1 MARLQGYLR
10 PAPKGVEMG
19 GHSLRAFCLVQA
31 LILAVLLAG
40 AVRAEDSHTVTLPV
54 APAPAAPS
62 ATESV
67 TPPSVPALP
76 PVESATGVP
85 RTDAQ
90 PSAEPTAAP
99 QIVEPPPP
107 PPPPP
112 PHPIVGAIRAQ
123 LADPALRK
131 GAADTDLAAL
141 EAFYGE
147 RTDPPLWITDAGFSS
162 QAQAAIKEIQ
172 DAASWG
178 LNPEAF
184 DLPAAGDAP
193 SSVEAQAAD
202 EIKLDLALLKYARHA
217 RGGRLTP
224 SRVSP
229 LFDQRPS
236 LRKSETVLTEIAA
249 ADSADAYLRSLHPKH
264 PQFEQLRQEL
274 LRTKGNPYEPVNE
287 RDTQRL
293 ILNMERWRWLPP
305 ELGSFHVWNNVPE
318 FNARVVKGGNVIYV
332 EKTIVG
338 QLKYATPFFSA
349 PMRSIVFHP
358 EWVVPETILREDLQP
373 SLQQPGF
380 FGSNTSV
387 LQQHKLRVA
396 YKGQPVDPNSVDWAN
411 VNIRQ
416 YTFIQSPGPHN
427 VLGKFKFNFPNKHA
441 VYMHDTPQR
450 ELFAETVR
458 TLSHGCIR
466 VHQPDRF
473 ATLLL
478 AEDKGWSAEQV
489 YTMLD
494 GGNSTVKLN
503 RSIPVHLTYF
513 TAVADERGGVRTYAD
528 IYGLDGPMA
537 QALFGSAAASFPA
550 PPQPAASVVSQDQGR
565 QLSRRASG
573 DPIAAFGSAISGL
586 FGN

>member
-1 MARLQGYLR
+1 M
-10 PAPKGVEMG
+10 
-19 GHSLRAFCLVQA
+19 
-31 LILAVLLAG
+31 
-40 AVRAEDSHTVTLPV
+40 
-54 APAPAAPS
+54 PAPA
-62 ATESV
+62 
-67 TPPSVPALP
+67 
-76 PVESATGVP
+76 
-85 RTDAQ
+85 D
-90 PSAEPTAAP
+90 PSAEAAAP
-99 QIVEPPPP
+99 AGEPSPAPGEPSVTQVQTVDIPAPGSPLVE
-107 PPPPP
+107 
-112 PHPIVGAIRAQ
+112 AIRTKV
-123 LADPALRK
+123 ADPALRQ
-131 GAADTDLAAL
+131 GATADDLNAL
-141 EAFYGE
+141 VAFYNSRGE
-147 RTDPPLWITDAGFSS
+147 AVWMTDMGFSS
-162 QAQAAIKEIQ
+162 EAQAAIDEILKA
-172 DAASWG
+172 DDWG
-178 LNPEAF
+178 LTSSAF
-184 DLPAAGDAP
+184 DLPSAGDLP
-193 SSVEAQAAD
+193 DSVDKQAIG
-202 EIKLDLALLKYARHA
+202 EIKLDLAILKYARHA

-318 FNARVVKGGNVIYV
+318 FNARVVKDGNVIYV

-441 VYMHDTPQR
+441 VYMHDTPLKA
-450 ELFAETVR
+450 LFSQSARAFSSGCVR
-458 TLSHGCIR
+458 VERVFDLVAWLLGDQGWTLAK
-466 VHQPDRF
+466 V
-473 ATLLL
+473 
-478 AEDKGWSAEQV
+478 EDQIASGKKI
-489 YTMLD
+489 D
-494 GGNSTVKLN
+494 VKLKKHV
-503 RSIPVHLTYF
+503 PVHFVYLSAF
-513 TAVADERGGVRTYAD
+513 AAGNGMAQFRPD
-528 IYGLDGPMA
+528 IYGQDAGYGMDMDEQDA
-537 QALFGSAAASFPA
+537 
-550 PPQPAASVVSQDQGR
+550 VVLR
-565 QLSRRASG
+565 ESR
-573 DPIAAFGSAISGL
+573 AITP
-586 FGN
+586 

>member
-1 MARLQGYLR
+1 
-10 PAPKGVEMG
+10 MG
-19 GHSLRAFCLVQA
+19 GHSLYALCLA
-31 LILAVLLAG
+31 KGLLLGLLVVGFA
-40 AVRAEDSHTVTLPV
+40 RAEEGHTITLPV
-54 APAPAAPS
+54 DPAPVTPS
-62 ATESV
+62 AVESV
-67 TPPSVPALP
+67 PPPPDAAMTPAPVDPNAEAEQPA
-76 PVESATGVP
+76 ETETEA
-85 RTDAQ
+85 
-90 PSAEPTAAP
+90 
-99 QIVEPPPP
+99 QIVEE

-112 PHPIVGAIRAQ
+112 PHPVVGAIRAQ
-123 LADPALRK
+123 LDDPALAKRA
-131 GAADTDLAAL
+131 GADDLAAL
-141 EAFYGE
+141 KSFYGE
-147 RTDPPLWITDAGFSS
+147 RLEPPLWINDAGFSVK
-162 QAQAAIKEIQ
+162 AQAAIKEIQ

-178 LNPEAF
+178 LDPKAF
-184 DLPAAGDAP
+184 DLPSADAVP
-193 SSVEAQAAD
+193 SSVEEQAAD
-202 EIKLDLALLKYARHA
+202 EIKLDLAILKYARHA

-224 SRVSP
+224 SRVNK

-236 LRKSETVLTEIAA
+236 LPKPETVLTEIAA
-249 ADSADAYLRSLHPKH
+249 AESPDAYLRDLHPKH
-264 PQFEQLRQEL
+264 KQFEQLRQSL
-274 LRTKGNPYEPVNE
+274 LRTKNNPYEPVNE
-287 RDTQRL
+287 IDTQRL
-293 ILNMERWRWLPP
+293 ILNMERWRWMPR

-318 FNARVVKGGNVIYV
+318 FNARVVKNGNAVHV

-380 FGSNTSV
+380 FGSNTAV

-396 YKGQPVDPNSVDWAN
+396 YKGKTIDPNSVNWPS
-411 VNIRQ
+411 VNIRE

-450 ELFAETVR
+450 ELFDETVR

-478 AEDKGWSAEQV
+478 AEDKGWSAGQV
-489 YTMLD
+489 QNMLA

-513 TAVADERGGVRTYAD
+513 TAVADESGSIRTYTD
-528 IYGLDGPMA
+528 IYGIDGPMA
-537 QALFGSAAASFPA
+537 QALFGQAAANFPGPA
-550 PPQPAASVVSQDQGR
+550 PPAPAAVAQNQRQQPA
-565 QLSRRASG
+565 RRASG
-573 DPIAAFGSAISGL
+573 DPVAAFGSVISGL